1 MWIVKTIIA
10 YVKNEGSNLI
20 AIATTLKSIIKC
32 KVLGLDE
39 SFQTCF
45 GHFFKK
51 KCEYVITNKNLRFI
65 SIKLVQLNLQKCIT

>member
-45 GHFFKK
+45 GHFKK
-51 KCEYVITNKNLRFI
+51 KNM
-65 SIKLVQLNLQKCIT
+65 